1 MQPPVI
7 CTRTA
12 GPAHPLY
19 RCVLPGSVLVPGA
32 TATAQSTMAPATQRP
47 DPSDGTPLYQQIGQ
61 PIERAIT
68 SGALRPGDRLPSVRQ
83 LSQQHAVS
91 MSTALQA
98 FRWLENRGVVQAR
111 PRSGYYVTG
120 AASRPPVL
128 PEPQLDPR
136 VEGASFV
143 NIDQVLQEFL
153 YIVDDPLALPR
164 FHALPA
170 RELLPEAKLQHLM
183 ATVNR
188 RHPEYAS
195 GYAMTGSAALRHEIA
210 RRMVQAG
217 VQLNPEEIVIT
228 NGGLEAVYLA
238 LRSVAQAGDTIV
250 LESPTYFHL
259 LQLNESLGL
268 KVLEIPSHPRT
279 GLSLEAL
286 DFATQ
291 QPGAVRACIL
301 LPNFPNPMGS
311 LMPVEN
317 KRRLVQMMAERG
329 VTVIESDIYGEVHF
343 GEQRPPVLKSF
354 DAQDEVIL
362 CSAYTK
368 TVAPGYRIGWVAPGR
383 HFLKTQALK
392 MRTSVACPML
402 QQEVLAQFLRD
413 GGHDHHMRRLRATL
427 KMQAQKMAEAV
438 ARYFP
443 PGCGLSAPQGG
454 LMLWIE
460 LPRHV
465 DSREVFALARQQ
477 HIGVAPGAAFS
488 TTRRHDHFI
497 RLQYGDPWSPPMEAA
512 IRRLGEIVSRL
523 AERPPGGPRLLA
535 DRHPLQLEPVVG
547 QVHHADVG
555 P

>member
-1 MQPPVI
+1 M
-7 CTRTA
+7 
-12 GPAHPLY
+12 
-19 RCVLPGSVLVPGA
+19 A
-32 TATAQSTMAPATQRP
+32 TAPEP
-47 DPSDGTPLYQQIGQ
+47 DDDTLLYQRIGLQ
-61 PIERAIT
+61 IERAIG
-68 SGALRPGDRLPSVRQ
+68 SGALRRGDRLPSVRQ

-91 MSTALQA
+91 ISTALQA
-98 FRWLENRGVVQAR
+98 LRWLENRGAVLAR
-111 PRSGYYVTG
+111 PKSGYYVSDAG
-120 AASRPPVL
+120 PREPAPLL
-128 PEPQLDPR
+128 PEPELDPH
-136 VEGASFV
+136 VEAPSFV

-164 FHALPA
+164 FHAMPA
-170 RELLPEAKLQHLM
+170 RELLPEAKLQHLL

-195 GYAMTGSAALRHEIA
+195 GYAMTGSPALRHEIA

-217 VQLNPEEIVIT
+217 VQLDPEEIVIT

-250 LESPTYFHL
+250 MESPTYFHL

-291 QPGAVRACIL
+291 RPGAVRACIL
-301 LPNFPNPMGS
+301 LPNFPNPSGS
-311 LMPVEN
+311 LMPVEH

-343 GEQRPPVLKSF
+343 GEQRPPVLKHF
-354 DAQDEVIL
+354 DTGNDVIL

-392 MRTSVACPML
+392 MRTSVACAQL

-413 GGHDHHMRRLRATL
+413 GGHDHHMRRLRAAL
-427 KMQAQKMAEAV
+427 KQQAQKMAEAV

-443 PGCGLSAPQGG
+443 PGCGLSVPQGG
-454 LMLWIE
+454 MLLWIE

-465 DSREVFALARQQ
+465 DSREVFTLARRE

-497 RLQYGDPWSPPMEAA
+497 RLQYGDPWSPRMEAA
-512 IRRLGEIVSRL
+512 IRRLGEIVREL
-523 AERPPGGPRLLA
+523 AERPAGDGMAARQPAAPPLPASLA
-535 DRHPLQLEPVVG
+535 ERHPLQLEPVVG
-547 QVHHADVG
+547 PVRELHVG

>member
-1 MQPPVI
+1 MD
-7 CTRTA
+7 
-12 GPAHPLY
+12 
-19 RCVLPGSVLVPGA
+19 
-32 TATAQSTMAPATQRP
+32 APT
-47 DPSDGTPLYQQIGQ
+47 PSPLYQSIAGQI
-61 PIERAIT
+61 ESAIA
-68 SGALRPGDRLPSVRQ
+68 SGALRPGDRLPSVRR
-83 LSQQHAVS
+83 LSQQHKVS
-91 MSTALQA
+91 MTTALQA
-98 FRWLENRGVVQAR
+98 YRFLENRGVVQAR
-111 PRSGYYVTG
+111 PKSGYFVAGT
-120 AASRPPVL
+120 APRLPSPL

-136 VEGASFV
+136 MDGASLV
-143 NIDQVLQEFL
+143 NMDQVLQEFL

-183 ATVNR
+183 AGVNR

-210 RRMVQAG
+210 RRAIG
-217 VQLNPEEIVIT
+217 SGAQLRPEEIVIT
-228 NGGLEAVYLA
+228 NGGLEAVVLA
-238 LRSVAQAGDTIV
+238 LRAVASPGDTIV

-259 LQLNESLGL
+259 LQANESLGM

-291 QPGAVRACIL
+291 KPGAVRACIL
-301 LPNFPNPMGS
+301 LPNYPNPMGS

-329 VTVIESDIYGEVHF
+329 VTIIESDIYGEMHF

-354 DAQDEVIL
+354 DSDGDVIL
-362 CSAYTK
+362 CSAFTK

-413 GGHDHHMRRLRATL
+413 GGYDHHMRRLRAAL
-427 KMQAQKMAEAV
+427 KSQAQHMADAV

-443 PGCGLSAPQGG
+443 AGCGLSMPQGG
-454 LMLWIE
+454 LLLWIE

-465 DSREVFALARQQ
+465 DSRRVFEQARFE

-488 TTRRHDHFI
+488 TSRRFDHFI
-497 RLQYGDPWSPPMEAA
+497 RLQYGDPWSPAMDAA
-512 IRRLGEIVSRL
+512 IRRLGQIVTRL
-523 AERPPGGPRLLA
+523 AERPPGPAAAAAHR
-535 DRHPLQLEPVVG
+535 EPA
-547 QVHHADVG
+547 QI
-555 P
+555 